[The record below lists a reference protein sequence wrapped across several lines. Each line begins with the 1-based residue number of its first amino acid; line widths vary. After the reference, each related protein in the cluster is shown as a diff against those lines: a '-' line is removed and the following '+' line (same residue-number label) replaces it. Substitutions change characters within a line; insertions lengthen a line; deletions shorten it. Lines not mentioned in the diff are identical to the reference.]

1 VIFEMAEL
9 NELLQQAVSEAEAV
23 SLEAAHAQ
31 ETVERLLRQASAL
44 EMTVDAGVS
53 ETRLRLE
60 SLAVRLN
67 EAEAELAQESA
78 NARTSLQLVE
88 STSGE
93 VRERVLEFL
102 QEARADL
109 GTLRAERDE
118 LRAEVEQRGEQ
129 AFEGIARAGQ
139 RVHELEA
146 VAEARLQHAR
156 QEIAAFRGM
165 VDHGRAAVMERRN
178 ALLVHMRQ
186 LEEGARARLEY
197 VAQTYDTMARHVQ
210 EQASEVQAALKSLS
224 EQVASGVTRRLG
236 HDAVEALQQSC
247 EPLRDAIGEL
257 DSFGRKTR
265 IECDKRFDG
274 IVDQVEKVT
283 TVLERL
289 RRPLDLVKEHLR

>member
-9 NELLQQAVSEAEAV
+9 NELLQQAVSEAEGL

-44 EMTVDAGVS
+44 EMTVDAGLS

-60 SLAVRLN
+60 ALSVRLN
-67 EAEAELAQESA
+67 EAEAELAQEGA
-78 NARTSLQLVE
+78 NTRASLQVVE
-88 STSGE
+88 TSSGE

-102 QEARADL
+102 HEARADL
-109 GTLRAERDE
+109 GALRAERDE

-129 AFEGIARAGQ
+129 ASEGIERAGL
-139 RVHELEA
+139 RVRELEA
-146 VAEARLQHAR
+146 AAEARLLQAK
-156 QEIAAFRGM
+156 QEIAAFRGL
-165 VDHGRAAVMERRN
+165 VDDGRAAVTERRN
-178 ALLVHMRQ
+178 ALLIHMRQ

-197 VAQTYDTMARHVQ
+197 VSQTYDTMARTVQ

-224 EQVASGVTRRLG
+224 EQVAAGAARRLG
-236 HDAVEALQQSC
+236 HDAIEALQRSC

-265 IECDKRFDG
+265 QECDKRIDG
-274 IVDQVEKVT
+274 IADQVEKVT
-283 TVLERL
+283 AVLERL